1 MDTDL
6 ENTDSQGH
14 TDAEADSGLSVAD
27 HLTSTGAVVVA
38 VDGSEHAE
46 DALAWAADHAALHH
60 RPLAVVSVWEPV
72 PSMWL
77 DTTGI
82 NHTVLYAEL
91 ASAGADR
98 VKVAAEKARSLHPE
112 LSIETAVGRGDVR
125 GELLR
130 LSKRASLLV
139 LGSRG
144 RGPIRSLLLGSVS
157 AAVARHALGPVVVVR
172 PGGAGGGGV
181 LVGIDG
187 TERSMGAVTA
197 AYEQAAA
204 TGQHLTVLHCFWD
217 ARVAYAGAMVVD
229 ESDDAADVRALV
241 AETTAGLAEKHPD
254 VDVEVRIV
262 RGLADQ
268 VLVAESQG
276 RDLVVLGYHRQH
288 ALGEALFPSVVTSV
302 LEHAHGAVMVVPA
315 RD

>member
-46 DALAWAADHAALHH
+46 DALAWAADHASLHH

-139 LGSRG
+139 L
-144 RGPIRSLLLGSVS
+144 V
-157 AAVARHALGPVVVVR
+157 
-172 PGGAGGGGV
+172 
-181 LVGIDG
+181 
-187 TERSMGAVTA
+187 
-197 AYEQAAA
+197 
-204 TGQHLTVLHCFWD
+204 CFC
-217 ARVAYAGAMVVD
+217 
-229 ESDDAADVRALV
+229 
-241 AETTAGLAEKHPD
+241 
-254 VDVEVRIV
+254 
-262 RGLADQ
+262 
-268 VLVAESQG
+268 
-276 RDLVVLGYHRQH
+276 
-288 ALGEALFPSVVTSV
+288 F
-302 LEHAHGAVMVVPA
+302 
-315 RD
+315 

>member
-157 AAVARHALGPVVVVR
+157 AAVARHALGPVV
-172 PGGAGGGGV
+172 
-181 LVGIDG
+181 GIDG